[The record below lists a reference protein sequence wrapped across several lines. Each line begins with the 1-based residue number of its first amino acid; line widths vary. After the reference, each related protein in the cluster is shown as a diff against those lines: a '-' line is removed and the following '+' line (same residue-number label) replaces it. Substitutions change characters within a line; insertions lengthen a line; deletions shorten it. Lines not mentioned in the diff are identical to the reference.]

1 MYKIIDTE
9 KWNRKTQY
17 EWFNS
22 FSNPCYGIDIELDVT
37 RIVQYSKASHTS
49 FFINFFISND
59 VLIKFYRRDE
69 IKNCW

>member
-49 FFINFFISND
+49 FFINF
-59 VLIKFYRRDE
+59 L
-69 IKNCW
+69 